1 MFLILFA
8 AILTSL
14 SASNKTAID
23 YYDSGDLTKAKAM
36 FLATPNPDAMDY
48 YYLGTILLRE
58 KNTAEAKK
66 NFEKGLQADP
76 ANLYNN
82 LGLAAIQM
90 ASDPKAAD
98 KALKSI
104 SGNKAYKKDVT
115 MQTAIAEVYARAN
128 NDAMFQVYLAK
139 AKKADKKSAL
149 PYILEGNL
157 AMEKGKTNDAAVQ
170 FENARYFDPNS
181 KVALVKLAQLYVNT
195 RRQIAFELLDQ
206 ATTLDPNY
214 EYGWKTQGDL
224 RRTAGFYPEAKAA
237 FQKYLGLTTPTPE
250 DYQIYGQI
258 LYFAE
263 DYDEAL
269 AALEKAPINT
279 VTNRLKMYSMYDQN
293 KYDEALP
300 LAQKLISEAPKA
312 ELITQDFI
320 YTAEMLNKAKE
331 FDKAGKYYEM
341 AFEADTTETR
351 FTYLSKA
358 ANAYENAGSYPKAFE
373 LFQKA
378 VDENPEHTLA
388 DVYALGAAYY
398 SAGLKLQNKEYLTKA
413 SEVFGQVL
421 EMTPENVDIMMMQ
434 ARANSAMDPETTGG
448 LAKPYYEKVLAIV
461 QLDPEKYQKEIFEVY
476 QYLGVYYFKTDK
488 YDQARE
494 YFVKVLEI
502 DPENAL
508 AKQVIASIDSV
519 R

>member
-1 MFLILFA
+1 
-8 AILTSL
+8 
-14 SASNKTAID
+14 
-23 YYDSGDLTKAKAM
+23 
-36 FLATPNPDAMDY
+36 
-48 YYLGTILLRE
+48 
-58 KNTAEAKK
+58 
-66 NFEKGLQADP
+66 
-76 ANLYNN
+76 
-82 LGLAAIQM
+82 
-90 ASDPKAAD
+90 
-98 KALKSI
+98 
-104 SGNKAYKKDVT
+104 
-115 MQTAIAEVYARAN
+115 
-128 NDAMFQVYLAK
+128 
-139 AKKADKKSAL
+139 
-149 PYILEGNL
+149 
-157 AMEKGKTNDAAVQ
+157 
-170 FENARYFDPNS
+170 
-181 KVALVKLAQLYVNT
+181 
-195 RRQIAFELLDQ
+195 
-206 ATTLDPNY
+206 
-214 EYGWKTQGDL
+214 
-224 RRTAGFYPEAKAA
+224 
-237 FQKYLGLTTPTPE
+237 
-250 DYQIYGQI
+250 
-258 LYFAE
+258 
-263 DYDEAL
+263 
-269 AALEKAPINT
+269 
-279 VTNRLKMYSMYDQN
+279 
-293 KYDEALP
+293 
-300 LAQKLISEAPKA
+300 
-312 ELITQDFI
+312 
-320 YTAEMLNKAKE
+320 MLNKAKE